1 MESDKI
7 QFFFSFWIKNKDI
20 LMLIKVQEKDE
31 SSLSQN
37 TKIDQ
42 SKTRLL

>member
-20 LMLIKVQEKDE
+20 LMLIKVQENDE